1 MSESKRRK
9 PFTREDV
16 AANIATCR
24 ACWTPDTQAVMSEDA
39 ASGQL
44 ERRRS
49 SGVATVP
56 IPCRSAYRFWAAQA
70 SQ

>member
-9 PFTREDV
+9 PFAREDV

-44 ERRRS
+44 ERRGNRHKM
-49 SGVATVP
+49 AKRLERRRDEREQT
-56 IPCRSAYRFWAAQA
+56 A
-70 SQ
+70 

>member
-9 PFTREDV
+9 PFAREDV

-44 ERRRS
+44 ERRGNRHKI
-49 SGVATVP
+49 AK
-56 IPCRSAYRFWAAQA
+56 RFERRRDEREQTA
-70 SQ
+70 

>member
-24 ACWTPDTQAVMSEDA
+24 ACWAPGTQAIMSGDA

-56 IPCRSAYRFWAAQA
+56 NPCRSAYQVLGRTG